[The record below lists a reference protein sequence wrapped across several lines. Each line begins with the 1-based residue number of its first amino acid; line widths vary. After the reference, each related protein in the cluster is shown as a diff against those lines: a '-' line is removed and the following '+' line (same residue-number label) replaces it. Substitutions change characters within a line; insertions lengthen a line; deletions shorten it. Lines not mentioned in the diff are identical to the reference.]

1 MKAYIK
7 LAELKH
13 RFWHYSI
20 LQSFSVTNPGLK
32 NDVFVRLF
40 PIYTFQHNRDLTIVS
55 LVGITTRRTER

>member
-1 MKAYIK
+1 MKAAYK

-20 LQSFSVTNPGLK
+20 IQSFSVTNPGLK

-40 PIYTFQHNRDLTIVS
+40 PLYTMSNSMDLIIVS
-55 LVGITTRRTER
+55 LVGITTRRAER